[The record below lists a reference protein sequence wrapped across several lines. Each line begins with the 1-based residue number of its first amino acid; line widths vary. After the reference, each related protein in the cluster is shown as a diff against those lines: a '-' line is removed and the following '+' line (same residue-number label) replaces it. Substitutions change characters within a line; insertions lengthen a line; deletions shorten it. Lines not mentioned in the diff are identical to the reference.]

1 MLHIHH
7 RWSGWGK
14 DQLSVRVRE
23 SAVLIPFSI
32 LIQHEAIWDQSG
44 KKSGSLLD
52 VWPEN
57 YQHFVTKPANRHVPD
72 QSTRSVTRCW
82 QGELRGSVDHTE
94 SMLLARRLFKANQH
108 GHERADGMAVF
119 PKTTPHWGHP
129 AKKTER
135 NMQRNWTNLVLGRK
149 SFRKASAQFAC
160 HTCAAGSRVN
170 DVVTDGKGR
179 TVWRSVYTTST
190 QHRKMNLKSE
200 SSVYVLAQ
208 FFPWYNLVFSFVVYS
223 CPRTKEKKNKFFQ
236 GQDWTT
242 ASIVRARITANDIT
256 RTLN

>member
-1 MLHIHH
+1 M
-7 RWSGWGK
+7 
-14 DQLSVRVRE
+14 
-23 SAVLIPFSI
+23 F
-32 LIQHEAIWDQSG
+32 
-44 KKSGSLLD
+44 
-52 VWPEN
+52 
-57 YQHFVTKPANRHVPD
+57 
-72 QSTRSVTRCW
+72 
-82 QGELRGSVDHTE
+82 
-94 SMLLARRLFKANQH
+94 LARRLFKANQH
-108 GHERADGMAVF
+108 DHERADGMAVF

-170 DVVTDGKGR
+170 DVVTGKGR

-256 RTLN
+256 KKLNCLGSFVVYKLRSVIRQSNAKASQQ